1 MDRKSM
7 EKKMRIFTVLVIGAF
22 LVLIVRLAFLQLIEA
37 EEYQTKA
44 RLNHQ
49 RLITITAPRGEIV
62 DRNGI
67 RVVGNKPVYTISVAY
82 LGLKDTSKV
91 VGRLAQLLVG
101 EDIYEGWSAGRIKE
115 DIDKKMQAQSL
126 KLYEPVKV
134 SVGVSYEAIT
144 RLEENRLDLPGV
156 FIDIQPIRDYPLK
169 DLLAQTVGFVREI
182 DQRQLEK
189 NKDNGYE
196 PGDNFGQT
204 GLESQYEYFL
214 RGQDG
219 GRVVEVDALGR
230 PVRYLGVKSPVA
242 GNKLVLTIDSR
253 LQRVAQDALAQ
264 GAQMAKDLGYAKVPA
279 GKSVTGAA
287 VALDVQTGE
296 VLAMASFPSYDPTIF
311 TRTLSAEDYN
321 EVSSQGALK
330 NHAVED
336 VYIPGSTFK
345 MVTSA
350 ALLEG
355 KIITPLTKIFCTG
368 FYKYKK
374 DWKVHGE
381 VDLRKALMYSC
392 DVFFYHFGAI
402 MGPDLMVKYAKE
414 FGLGEKTG
422 IDLPGEENGQIA
434 SPERKKEVW
443 KSNAWESQ
451 WHEYDSMDMAI
462 GQQDNKFTALQLA
475 NYIAMIA
482 NGGKAMQ
489 PYLVQKIVSPDGK
502 VVQQFSPNMIREVN
516 VSHET
521 LEVIREGMHMVTL
534 PPSGTASGV
543 FAGASYQTAAKT
555 GTAEVGDKAGNTNA
569 LFVAFA
575 PFDKPKIAVSVV
587 LGYGGKGSGISG
599 PVARQILDEFFK
611 EQK

>member
-7 EKKMRIFTVLVIGAF
+7 EKKMRIFIALVIGAF
-22 LVLIVRLAFLQLIEA
+22 LVLIARLVFLQLIETQQ
-37 EEYQTKA
+37 YQTMA

-67 RVVGNKPVYTISVAY
+67 RIVGNKPVYTISVAY
-82 LGLKDTSKV
+82 LGSKDTSRV

-101 EDIYEGWSAGRIKE
+101 EDIYKGWSAGKIKE
-115 DIDKKMQAQSL
+115 DINKKLQAQSL
-126 KLYEPVKV
+126 KLYEPIKV
-134 SVGVSYEAIT
+134 VVGVSYDTIC

-182 DQRQLEK
+182 DRRQLEK
-189 NKDNGYE
+189 NKDNGYK

-264 GAQMAKDLGYAKVPA
+264 GAQMAKYLGYARIPA
-279 GKSVTGAA
+279 GKSINGAA
-287 VALDVQTGE
+287 VVLDVQTGE
-296 VLAMASFPSYDPTIF
+296 ALAMASFPSYDPAMF
-311 TRTLSAEDYN
+311 TRTLSAKDYN
-321 EVSSQGALK
+321 KASSQGALK
-330 NHAVED
+330 NHAIED
-336 VYIPGSTFK
+336 VYTPGSTFK
-345 MVTSA
+345 MVSSA

-355 KIITPLTKIFCTG
+355 KFVTPLNKFFCTG
-368 FYKYKK
+368 FYKHKK
-374 DWKVHGE
+374 DWKAHGE

-392 DVFFYHFGAI
+392 DDFFYHFGAI
-402 MGPDLMVKYAKE
+402 MGPGPMVKYAKE
-414 FGLGEKTG
+414 FGLGDKTG
-422 IDLPGEENGQIA
+422 IDLPGEESGQIA

-443 KSNAWESQ
+443 KDNAWESK

-462 GQQDNKFTALQLA
+462 GQQENKFTALQLA
-475 NYIAMIA
+475 NYVAMIA
-482 NGGKAMQ
+482 NDGKAMQ
-489 PYLVQKIVSPDGK
+489 PYLVQKIIGPDGK
-502 VVQQFSPNMIREVN
+502 VVQQFFPNMTREVN
-516 VSHET
+516 ISHET

-534 PPSGTASGV
+534 PPSGTACGV
-543 FAGASYQTAAKT
+543 FAGAPYQAAAKT
-555 GTAEVGDKAGNTNA
+555 GTAEVGDPTGNTNA

-575 PFDKPKIAVSVV
+575 PYDKPKIAVSVV